1 MTKIPMKSRL
11 YLYPFEHSNGVI
23 TRLKETFGDLGY
35 ELHPFK
41 RLFRPSHLFSRNENW
56 LVLNWYE
63 DQPFRKGMGTFKR
76 IGFVT
81 AFVLTLLSLPLF
93 SNKVVWVRHNYKP
106 HNISSKSTMYRSVL
120 WLLEVVASRVVTLEM
135 TADIDSSV
143 VKHPLYFH
151 DRDIKQSQHITSHT
165 QRNTEFLYFGSI
177 KPYKRL
183 DKLLSVWPVGKA
195 LRIMGYC
202 ADAQYAK
209 LLYQLIERRGLQ
221 VDWNNEFVQDETL
234 EGAVSDSRFVIMA
247 HDDNAMISSGT
258 FYMAISMGANVL
270 CFDSAFARMKAR
282 EFPFVK
288 IINAENLAEQLS
300 ALEYVH
306 PNTVLNQA
314 IARYGEDAI
323 RESWRVVLTP

>member
-1 MTKIPMKSRL
+1 MNHMPAKARL
-11 YLYPFEHSNGVI
+11 FLYPFEHSNGVI
-23 TRLKETFGDLGY
+23 ARLKETFEDLGY
-35 ELHPFK
+35 ELYPFK
-41 RLFRPSHLFSRNENW
+41 GLFRPAHMFSRSENW

-63 DQPFRKGMGTFKR
+63 DQPFRKGEGVVRRGVFL
-76 IGFVT
+76 I
-81 AFVLTLLSLPLF
+81 AFVLTLLSLRLF

-106 HNISSKSTMYRSVL
+106 HNISAKSHFYRFVI
-120 WLLEVVASRVVTLEM
+120 WLLQTVADRIVTLEM
-135 TADIDSSV
+135 TSNIDSSV
-143 VKHPLYFH
+143 VKHPLYFR
-151 DRDIKQSQHITSHT
+151 DRDIKQSLNITSDT
-165 QRNTEFLYFGSI
+165 QRDTDFLYFGSI

-183 DKLLSVWPVGKA
+183 DKLLSVWPVDKA
-195 LRIMGYC
+195 LRVLGFC
-202 ADAQYAK
+202 ADKQYAM

-234 EGAVSDSRFVIMA
+234 EQAVSDTRFVIMA

-288 IINAENLAEQLS
+288 IIDAENLAEQLS
-300 ALEYVH
+300 TLQYEH
-306 PNTVLNQA
+306 PSSVLNQA
-314 IARYGEDAI
+314 VERYGEEAI